1 MRANYRLAAGQT
13 APKAGMI
20 TVAALGLLA
29 ATGCREPESQAA
41 PPPPTVGVVEARRM
55 TVPILSSPTGTTRS
69 LREVAVRARVRG
81 FLTEQPFEEG
91 SFVEEG
97 QLLFVIE
104 EEPFQVA
111 LKSAE
116 ARRDEA
122 EAALKKA
129 EASRAR
135 EIAEAQLAVDHA
147 QLELARVEERRQQTL
162 ISRNVATQQELDEAI
177 ARRES
182 YAAQVEADRA
192 QLEQAKADYDVNI
205 LAARAR
211 LNEAE
216 AAVQA
221 AKLDLGYCRMFAP
234 MSGRIGEARVKV
246 GNLVGPTAPGGADNT
261 ELATVQQLDP
271 MGVDIRVSSR
281 YLERFSRLIAEGL
294 AVRLT
299 RTGLEGERP
308 YPHEGRVN
316 FYDNRIDP
324 STSTFLVKAEVPNP
338 DGTLLPGEYVKLEMT
353 IDVLEDAIVVPEQAV
368 AETQAGPVV
377 YLIDDDGTVA
387 IQSVEAAQTH
397 DGMRVVSAGLE
408 PGRQV
413 IVEGLQL
420 VRPGIPVNAQPANL
434 PEPVRPAAED
444 RTPIRLPD
452 AEVPPVDETTAD
464 ADARGSDQSAQGHL
478 TTPDD
483 QPNDSRL
490 ESEPAP

>member
-1 MRANYRLAAGQT
+1 LIA
-13 APKAGMI
+13 
-20 TVAALGLLA
+20 VAALGLLA
-29 ATGCREPESQAA
+29 SAGCREPESRAE

-81 FLTEQPFEEG
+81 FLTEQAFEEG

-104 EEPFQVA
+104 EQPFQVA

-135 EIAEAQLAVDHA
+135 EIAEAQLAVDDA

-162 ISRNVATQQELDEAI
+162 TSRNVATQQELDEAV

-182 YAAQVEADRA
+182 YEAQVEADRA
-192 QLEQAKADYDVNI
+192 QLEQARADYDVNI

-211 LNEAE
+211 LDEAE
-216 AAVQA
+216 AAVQSA
-221 AKLDLGYCRMFAP
+221 GLDLGYCRMYAP
-234 MSGRIGEARVKV
+234 IGGRIGEARVKV

-299 RTGLEGERP
+299 RTGIEGERP
-308 YPHEGRVN
+308 YPHEGRVY
-316 FYDNRIDP
+316 FYDNQIDP
-324 STSTFLVKAEVPNP
+324 RTSTFLVKAEVPNP
-338 DGTLLPGEYVKLEMT
+338 EGTLLPGEYVKLEMT
-353 IDVLEDAIVVPEQAV
+353 IDLLEDAVVVPEQAV

-377 YLIDDDGTVA
+377 YLIDDGGTVA
-387 IQSVEAAQTH
+387 IQSVEAAQTYE
-397 DGMRVVSAGLE
+397 GLRVVSAGLE

-420 VRPGIPVNAQPANL
+420 IRPGIPVKAQPATL
-434 PEPVRPAAED
+434 PDPVRPNPADEAPATVEEE
-444 RTPIRLPD
+444 TP
-452 AEVPPVDETTAD
+452 AD
-464 ADARGSDQSAQGHL
+464 ADATSSDPSEVPPGGPRSAVEAGQGDS
-478 TTPDD
+478 TPPGDR
-483 QPNDSRL
+483 PGGPGP
-490 ESEPAP
+490 EVEPAPAP